1 MQAFVNGG
9 LCLAGAPLGALRAIR
24 KSYTRGCPVGH
35 RADKSRKV
43 RLCRKG
49 APSLASILLRVT
61 GKAELSRQGPRVRG
75 PCAWEA
81 CRSAYNGLA
90 DRLWSK
96 LAPVATS
103 ATPAPA
109 MPRNSLRV
117 WRSFVIDSY
126 LQSDFHFCSSP
137 NYFRLATKSHRS
149 WASELDRPSF
159 RQPSSKP
166 PS

>member
-1 MQAFVNGG
+1 M
-9 LCLAGAPLGALRAIR
+9 
-24 KSYTRGCPVGH
+24 GCPTSVQTTP
-35 RADKSRKV
+35 V
-43 RLCRKG
+43 RQQLCNY
-49 APSLASILLRVT
+49 
-61 GKAELSRQGPRVRG
+61 
-75 PCAWEA
+75 CATKK
-81 CRSAYNGLA
+81 CDGFS

-96 LAPVATS
+96 LAPVATP

-126 LQSDFHFCSSP
+126 LQSDFHFCSIP

-159 RQPSSKP
+159 RRPL
-166 PS
+166 